1 MSKCDVELE
10 SRELRCMADKGQIKG
25 SDISG
30 TALRIRLK
38 QTKVSGI
45 TNRDGP
51 SFRWRI

>member
-10 SRELRCMADKGQIKG
+10 SRKLRCVVDKGYNKG
-25 SDISG
+25 SDIPG
-30 TALRIRLK
+30 TALKIRLK